1 MQKQW
6 LDIFTNNDL
15 NAIQERV
22 DSCMCAGTIGRIPR
36 KITSSFSSLTADEW
50 KNWTLIFSLISLF
63 DILPLDHLS
72 CWKYFVAACKIY
84 SSSVVSLTEI
94 DKAHDCMRKF
104 FMAAEQLY
112 GPRFLTINSHL
123 HLHLSSCYKD
133 YGPCY
138 GFWLF
143 SFERYN
149 GLLGK
154 YHTNQLSVE
163 IQIMR
168 QFVNDM
174 NVRNSFGNSITLNN
188 EEQVLF
194 GQLIRTSTAGTS
206 TETLY
211 NQDCQ
216 VQLGESLLTNLTISE
231 EDVVPS
237 FDYFDNTGV
246 KLLPPSVVHYFETD
260 ELRYLRQS
268 YASFIPGLDV
278 LEVPQ
283 TYRKHKAA
291 EWWSLH
297 LKTEKRRKSTCIRA
311 YWIGENG
318 NIAPN
323 AVNLCAGE
331 IVFFFSQNVMIGEQF
346 KEILMIKVK
355 WFQEHQCRNID
366 HIEPVEIWCN
376 ELYKLQGPASYIPLI
391 RVHDVCATCVV
402 SIDHE
407 NVLLVNPLRRKLFL

>member
-36 KITSSFSSLTADEW
+36 KLTSSFSSLTADEW
-50 KNWTLIFSLISLF
+50 KNWILIFSLISLF
-63 DILPLDHLS
+63 DILPSDHLS
-72 CWKYFVAACKIY
+72 CWKYFVTACKIY

-94 DKAHDCMRKF
+94 DKAYDFMCKF

-112 GPRFLTINSHL
+112 GPRFLIINSHL

-133 YGPCY
+133 YGPWY

-149 GLLGK
+149 GLLGQ

-174 NVRNSFGNSITLNN
+174 NVRNSFGDSITLNN

-194 GQLIRTSTAGTS
+194 GQLIRTSTGGTS

-211 NQDCQ
+211 NQDRQ
-216 VQLGESLLTNLTISE
+216 VQLGESLQANLTISE

-237 FDYFDNTGV
+237 FDHFDNTGV

-260 ELRYLRQS
+260 KLHYL
-268 YASFIPGLDV
+268 
-278 LEVPQ
+278 
-283 TYRKHKAA
+283 
-291 EWWSLH
+291 
-297 LKTEKRRKSTCIRA
+297 
-311 YWIGENG
+311 
-318 NIAPN
+318 
-323 AVNLCAGE
+323 
-331 IVFFFSQNVMIGEQF
+331 
-346 KEILMIKVK
+346 
-355 WFQEHQCRNID
+355 
-366 HIEPVEIWCN
+366 
-376 ELYKLQGPASYIPLI
+376 
-391 RVHDVCATCVV
+391 
-402 SIDHE
+402 
-407 NVLLVNPLRRKLFL
+407 